1 MEYYL
6 ISLIISIIVFS
17 LIQYYEYNRIS
28 NENQNENSN
37 ENYQTYSLFTTSNYL
52 LFGIIYLLI
61 TIISYYLYSSNLKIM
76 NLFTSKKNNINDN
89 IINNNIHNNIHNN
102 EITIKD
108 DINPEVISKIQDNF
122 DTGLDPFNSDY
133 DSDTTISSISSKK

>member
-28 NENQNENSN
+28 NENQNSN
-37 ENYQTYSLFTTSNYL
+37 DNYQIYSLFTTSNYL

-61 TIISYYLYSSNLKIM
+61 TIISHYIYSSNLKIM
-76 NLFTSKKNNINDN
+76 NFFTSKKNNIIDTN
-89 IINNNIHNNIHNN
+89 ITNNIHNN
-102 EITIKD
+102 EISIKD
-108 DINPEVISKIQDNF
+108 DINPEVISKIHDNF
-122 DTGLDPFNSDY
+122 DTGFDPFNSDY
-133 DSDTTISSISSKK
+133 DSESTISSISSKK